1 MHRILASLVL
11 ILFVCGVGY
20 AQDRGCT
27 DSDSKRAESEA
38 ETLRSWDS
46 VYKSYSLYRNCDDG
60 AIAEGYSESVA
71 RILVDHW
78 NTLPG
83 LADLAKKNEQFF
95 RFVLRHVDATD
106 DDNDLRKIRAK
117 AATQCRAGLSGICR
131 DLKKAA
137 NSALEESNSFQQDKP
152 LSHH

>member
-1 MHRILASLVL
+1 MHRTLAGVAL

-27 DSDSKRAESEA
+27 DSDSKQAETEA
-38 ETLRSWDS
+38 ETLRTWGSL
-46 VYKSYSLYRNCDDG
+46 YKSYSLYRNCDDG

-78 NTLPG
+78 NTLLG
-83 LADLAKKNEQFF
+83 LADLAKKNKQFF

-117 AATQCRAGLSGICR
+117 AATQCPRRLGGICH

-137 NSALEESNSFQQDKP
+137 DSALKESNSFQQDKP
-152 LSHH
+152 RNPH

>member
-78 NTLPG
+78 STLDQ
-83 LADLAKKNEQFF
+83 LTVLTKKNPGFF
-95 RFVLRHVDATD
+95 RFTL
-106 DDNDLRKIRAK
+106 
-117 AATQCRAGLSGICR
+117 
-131 DLKKAA
+131 
-137 NSALEESNSFQQDKP
+137 
-152 LSHH
+152 